1 MPKLHFLSA
10 HVILNMIHS
19 QEISVEEVMT
29 NLLHR
34 IEKVNPRINAL
45 VEYNAEG
52 LLLQAKEADE
62 RITNGDDVGPL
73 CGLPVTIK
81 DNIEV
86 KGMVT
91 TGGIKGRKQYTP
103 SFDATVVQRLKKAGA
118 IIVGKTNCP
127 AYCSGYETYNEI
139 YGRTS
144 NPYDLEKTA
153 GSSSGGEAA
162 LIAAGGSYMGIGSDT
177 GGSIRWP
184 TSYCGISSLVPT
196 FGRVPRTGTI
206 PPYLGFLDT
215 TQIGPM
221 ARSVKDLMLVLPII
235 MGPDNWDS
243 RCMPMKDQK
252 TDRVEFGKLRIAYYA
267 DNGFV
272 EADPEVRRVI
282 SQAANALGEKDV
294 DINNKYPER
303 TWEFRELSTGLN
315 GFAANIDKETE
326 PKIDDWENPVEL
338 YPTKIFDSADK
349 WLRKSQKARGE
360 QAMLGMEFFFWGI
373 KWDAY
378 RTKILQF
385 MDKHDAIICPI
396 SAKPAFNHGEPN
408 RDAFNGL
415 ELLSYTHPYS
425 LVGLPAVTI
434 RGGSSSDGLPIGL
447 QVITGHAEERLA
459 VGIGRYL
466 EKEMGG
472 WKDPNI

>member
-1 MPKLHFLSA
+1 MPKLYFLPA
-10 HVILNMIHS
+10 HSILNMIHS
-19 QEISVEEVMT
+19 QEISAQEVMT

-34 IEKVNPRINAL
+34 IEEINPRINAL
-45 VEYNAEG
+45 VQYNAED
-52 LLLQAKEADE
+52 LLLQAQEADE
-62 RITNGDDVGPL
+62 RISNGKKIGPL
-73 CGLPVTIK
+73 CGLPITIK

-86 KGMVT
+86 KGMT
-91 TGGIKGRKQYTP
+91 TTAGIKGREEYVP
-103 SFDATVVQRLKKAGA
+103 AFDATVVQRLKKAGA

-127 AYCSGYETYNEI
+127 AYCSGYETQNKI
-139 YGRTS
+139 YGRTN
-144 NPYDLEKTA
+144 NPYDLERTV

-162 LIAAGGSYMGIGSDT
+162 LIAAGGSYIGIGSDT

-184 TSYCGISSLVPT
+184 SSYCGISSLVPT

-221 ARSVKDLMLVLPII
+221 ARSAKDLMLVLPII

-243 RCMPMKDQK
+243 RCVPMKDQK
-252 TDRVEFGKLRIAYYA
+252 VDEVDFEKSRIAYYA

-272 EADPEVRRVI
+272 EADPEVRRVV
-282 SQAANALGEKDV
+282 SQAANLLGEKDI
-294 DINNKYPER
+294 DLIHRYPDCTR
-303 TWEFRELSTGLN
+303 EFRELSSGLN
-315 GFAANIDKETE
+315 RFAANIDKETE

-360 QAMLGMEFFFWGI
+360 QAMLGLEFFFWSI
-373 KWDAY
+373 KWDTY

-385 MDKHDAIICPI
+385 MDKHDAIICPV
-396 SAKPAFNHGEPN
+396 SAKPAFNHGDPN
-408 RDAFNGL
+408 THAFNGL

-434 RGGSSSDGLPIGL
+434 RGGISSDGLPIGL
-447 QVITGHAEERLA
+447 QIITGHAEERLA
-459 VGIGRYL
+459 VRIGRHL
-466 EKEMGG
+466 EKETGG
-472 WKDPNI
+472 WKEPKI